1 MAQSKAAL
9 ETAIRNDIL
18 TAMTAFLSE
27 HYCPSCD
34 SRLKVRDSR
43 LRKVIDSSGNTL
55 VFSLPRLFCPQCKK
69 LHILLPDII
78 KPFKSYSRL
87 VIDNARAG
95 QIMDCPADDST
106 IRRWRK

>member
-1 MAQSKAAL
+1 MIIEKPTYIYFDKRKNFTNAL
-9 ETAIRNDIL
+9 
-18 TAMTAFLSE
+18 S
-27 HYCPSCD
+27 CPSCD

-55 VFSLPRLFCPQCKK
+55 VFSLPRLFCQQCKK